1 MPARLIATCF
11 LMTGLLLGCQ
21 APQPRNPEPAAT
33 AEPVPV
39 DNVELVSYIGRQPF
53 ITAEPAYRAAY
64 LLRYGDAFTG
74 DYDQLR
80 TLLADEGLV
89 GRSWQHPPTQRLNR
103 GEIGYLLCRTAQIE
117 QSLNWILFRLGRYA
131 YRDLQ
136 LLGIAG
142 PGGEF
147 SLVSGGEF
155 QGILRRT
162 ENYMQENRI
171 ELAPDPV
178 LGAAP

>member
-1 MPARLIATCF
+1 MRARLIATSF
-11 LMTGLLLGCQ
+11 VMTGLLLGCQ
-21 APQPRNPEPAAT
+21 APQPHSPDPAPT
-33 AEPVPV
+33 REPVPV
-39 DNVELVSYIGRQPF
+39 DNVELVSYIGQQPF

-80 TLLADEGLV
+80 TLLEDEGLV
-89 GRSWQHPPTQRLNR
+89 GRAWQHAPTERLNR
-103 GEIGYLLCRTAQIE
+103 GAIGYLLCRTAQIE

-136 LLGIAG
+136 ILGIAG

-162 ENYMQENRI
+162 ENYMQEAGI